1 LDSTVKS
8 RKGNEI
14 SSFVQDL
21 EDKDKDVRSKA
32 ADALGEIGDSRA
44 VEPLVKALKDKES
57 CVRHRA
63 ADALRKIHDTR
74 AIDPLIKAL
83 EDNDSYVRYRAAI
96 VLGTF
101 GDKRAVEFLI
111 PMLRSPEEE
120 DRKAAA
126 YALGDIGDKKAVP
139 FLIEC
144 LEDNTV
150 RHNTLIVDHPRTCA
164 LWALSKIG
172 DKRAVPALIKTL
184 YVQSGG
190 NTDNSDA
197 FVIITG
203 AIRALSE
210 IGDEK
215 ASSHLIKCLSYSGF
229 GFEYG
234 RYNKGVRKVA
244 QETLEKMG
252 VAVPEKIEKRRI
264 GVHLKSFPPTGD
276 PYVDDCL
283 TLQYQEVYD
292 DRQFGDIPE
301 MKEVASLGNAGRID
315 EAMNLAESL
324 LPKYPDLDIV
334 YGWLEFLHNKRGEYD
349 KARAVL
355 KDGLKKS
362 KRKYTMLYY
371 LGETELEA
379 RRLPEA
385 VRWWIQSVLSQIS
398 IGEYINHNPFLYLAY
413 VSQFFG
419 LNQVALLL
427 FQKVDVIPSGGTRLV
442 RTAQLDL
449 YKLVNSQGTESMRRA
464 LIELHNR
471 YLSKK
476 DSKLIR

>member
-1 LDSTVKS
+1 MPFLDSSVQNK
-8 RKGNEI
+8 KGNEI

-21 EDKDKDVRSKA
+21 EDKDEDVRSEA
-32 ADALGEIGDSRA
+32 ADALGEIGDRRA
-44 VEPLVKALKDKES
+44 VGPLVKALKDNDS
-57 CVRHRA
+57 SVRSRA
-63 ADALRKIHDTR
+63 AYALGKI
-74 AIDPLIKAL
+74 
-83 EDNDSYVRYRAAI
+83 
-96 VLGTF
+96 
-101 GDKRAVEFLI
+101 GDKRAVDFLI
-111 PMLRSPEEE
+111 PMLRSPEES
-120 DRKAAA
+120 DRKTAA
-126 YALGDIGDKKAVP
+126 YVLRDIGDKKAVP

-144 LEDNTV
+144 LKDNTV
-150 RHNTLIVDHPRTCA
+150 RHNTLIIDHPRTCA

-172 DKRAVPALIKTL
+172 DKRSVPALIEAL

-190 NTDNSDA
+190 NTGDSDA
-197 FVIITG
+197 LQIIIG
-203 AIRALSE
+203 AIRALGE

-234 RYNKGVRKVA
+234 RYNKVVRKVA
-244 QETLEKMG
+244 REALEKMG

-334 YGWLEFLHNKRGEYD
+334 YGWLEILHNKRGEYD

-371 LGETELEA
+371 LGKTELEA

-413 VSQFFG
+413 VSQFVG
-419 LNQVALLL
+419 LDHVASLL
-427 FQKVDVIPSGGTRLV
+427 FQKVDVIPHGGTRLT
-442 RTAQLDL
+442 RNAQLDI
-449 YKLVNSQGTESMRRA
+449 YKLVNSQRTVSMSRA
-464 LIELHNR
+464 LMELYNR
-471 YLSKK
+471 YLRKNITS
-476 DSKLIR
+476 